1 MGLRGGGGKK
11 VIKTIVKSKTT
22 EKTVNADRALYEQAF
37 VNALELHK
45 ATHHNFRDMIKTM
58 TLKQLETLR
67 DFIIHNKS
75 TNDQKVMAIA
85 EYLPVFEP
93 LNVVA
98 MKVNAAMEQMKLLTE
113 NSLSEQCSDK
123 DGNINMNLVLEVVKF
138 RIEFKKENEKDDTM
152 AF

>member
-1 MGLRGGGGKK
+1 MGLRGGGKK

-22 EKTVNADRALYEQAF
+22 EKTVDADRALYEQAF
-37 VNALELHK
+37 VNALDLHK
-45 ATHHNFRDMIKTM
+45 ATHLNFKEVTKAMS
-58 TLKQLETLR
+58 LKQLETLR

-75 TNDQKVMAIA
+75 TNDKKVMAIA

-123 DGNINMNLVLEVVKF
+123 DGNIKMNLVLEVVKY
-138 RIEFKKENEKDDTM
+138 RIEFKKENEKGDTM

>member
-1 MGLRGGGGKK
+1 MGLRGGGKK

-22 EKTVNADRALYEQAF
+22 EKTVDADRALYEQAF
-37 VNALELHK
+37 VNALDLHK
-45 ATHHNFRDMIKTM
+45 ATHLNFKEMIKVM
-58 TLKQLETLR
+58 SPKQLETLY
-67 DFIIHNKS
+67 DFLIHNKS
-75 TNDQKVMAIA
+75 TNDKKVMSIA

-93 LNVVA
+93 LNLVA

-123 DGNINMNLVLEVVKF
+123 DGNIKMNLVLEVVKY

-152 AF
+152 AL

>member
-1 MGLRGGGGKK
+1 
-11 VIKTIVKSKTT
+11 
-22 EKTVNADRALYEQAF
+22 
-37 VNALELHK
+37 
-45 ATHHNFRDMIKTM
+45 M

-98 MKVNAAMEQMKLLTE
+98 MKVNAAMEHMKQLIE

-123 DGNINMNLVLEVVKF
+123 DGNIKMNLVLEVVKF

-152 AF
+152 AL